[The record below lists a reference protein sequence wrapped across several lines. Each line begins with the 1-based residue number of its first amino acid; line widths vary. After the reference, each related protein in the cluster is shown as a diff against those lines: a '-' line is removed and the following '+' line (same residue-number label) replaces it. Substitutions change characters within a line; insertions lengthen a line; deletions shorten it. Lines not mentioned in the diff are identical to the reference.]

1 MRKVI
6 STPLSAHSGKGTLL
20 PLPRVPY
27 FDLVNIEWA
36 LSNESTLLMDCSTT
50 TIRTNTVLRVNGFKI
65 IGPRTT

>member
-36 LSNESTLLMDCSTT
+36 LSIESTLLMDCSTT